1 MYVFAFNAN
10 ALTTPGLLLEYD
22 LTPGAATPETVL
34 SSSTAM
40 PNLTYSTP
48 WSRLNYNPES
58 TELALSANIY
68 SSGALALTSQLCA
81 GAPLS
86 LTQVAGSPSSPV
98 NLGYPVVNTVSG
110 YLYAILPASGYPP
123 GLGTLYYVAP
133 PSGCST
139 SSSTIQISPATLPA
153 GTVGVNYPQTLAP
166 TGGSGTGYMWS
177 VQSGTAF
184 SAVGLTLSSTGTI
197 SGTPTGP
204 ETEATVVVQ
213 VTDSR
218 GNTATQGYLLTIN
231 NASTGPAMV
240 SDSDTITVNDSD
252 VVQVID
258 VNDSETIT
266 VTDKVSVAVVG
277 AAAMTLTASP
287 TSATVNGSVTLIAT
301 VKAASSTVPSGQVAF
316 TLKGAALLGC
326 ASVAVLSST
335 GVASCIT
342 NALPLGQNTVTA
354 SYSNDPN
361 ITAAPTTV
369 VVSVSQASVAM
380 TLTASPASPSVNS
393 PVTLI
398 ATISPNPS
406 GPTVPSGN
414 VAFALNDATLTGCG
428 AVPVGKS
435 GNADRRFAGQCPRT
449 RTGAWECRAAHL
461 HVAVAAAQPRTGVP
475 QAAPWRLA
483 HARCTAFPHR
493 NRKLYCVRRQR
504 LL

>member
-1 MYVFAFNAN
+1 
-10 ALTTPGLLLEYD
+10 
-22 LTPGAATPETVL
+22 
-34 SSSTAM
+34 
-40 PNLTYSTP
+40 
-48 WSRLNYNPES
+48 
-58 TELALSANIY
+58 
-68 SSGALALTSQLCA
+68 
-81 GAPLS
+81 
-86 LTQVAGSPSSPV
+86 
-98 NLGYPVVNTVSG
+98 
-110 YLYAILPASGYPP
+110 
-123 GLGTLYYVAP
+123 
-133 PSGCST
+133 
-139 SSSTIQISPATLPA
+139 
-153 GTVGVNYPQTLAP
+153 
-166 TGGSGTGYMWS
+166 MWS

-240 SDSDTITVNDSD
+240 SDSETITVNDSD

-277 AAAMTLTASP
+277 AA
-287 TSATVNGSVTLIAT
+287 
-301 VKAASSTVPSGQVAF
+301 
-316 TLKGAALLGC
+316 
-326 ASVAVLSST
+326 
-335 GVASCIT
+335 
-342 NALPLGQNTVTA
+342 
-354 SYSNDPN
+354 
-361 ITAAPTTV
+361 
-369 VVSVSQASVAM
+369 AM